1 MPVPDLAGRAGGIKM
16 FDPTEPGHIPVYN
29 LSDSPIPPPPPP
41 PPGTQRYQIVFVIA
55 LLVVSIGGI
64 MGGIIYTQQSATPIA
79 DSVTPITTPPV
90 TPTPTQVIHSTLTP
104 TPTTMPTTAYT
115 AADLVRDFQED
126 PHLRLWY
133 VHYGASISAWTSGD
147 YPNPVESQS
156 SATWGDISGCTGNC
170 TPSQVGL
177 WVYATLDDATAA
189 YMDITNTTP
198 VNGGGYLGVPVA
210 NVHGRC
216 LLLGPATSSDYVR
229 IMIEKCT

>member
-1 MPVPDLAGRAGGIKM
+1 MQNTFIRSSSDFLMRVYSSAIPGSPNVRKTPLHMIK
-16 FDPTEPGHIPVYN
+16 N
-29 LSDSPIPPPPPP
+29 N
-41 PPGTQRYQIVFVIA
+41 
-55 LLVVSIGGI
+55 
-64 MGGIIYTQQSATPIA
+64 
-79 DSVTPITTPPV
+79 
-90 TPTPTQVIHSTLTP
+90 
-104 TPTTMPTTAYT
+104 T

-177 WVYATLDDATAA
+177 WVYATLHDTTAA

-198 VNGGGYLGVPVA
+198 VNGGDYLGVPVA
-210 NVHGRC
+210 NVHCRC